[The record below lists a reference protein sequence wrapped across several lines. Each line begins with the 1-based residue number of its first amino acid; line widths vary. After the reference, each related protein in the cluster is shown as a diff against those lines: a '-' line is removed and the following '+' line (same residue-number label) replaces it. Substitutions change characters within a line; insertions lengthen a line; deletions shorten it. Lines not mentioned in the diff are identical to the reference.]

1 MSEKNRD
8 PIIDYEDPKELDGK
22 YKDFLIE
29 QFVKMA
35 KKNKQL
41 EASEKELAESN
52 EVIRKMGMKVLDKI
66 KQQIEYGLDE
76 QNDPRANIK
85 KALEIMSDSNIGTER
100 LVGVEPKSGTTAKER
115 SEWKPLKLPTATP
128 TFSGRANERLEEWLF
143 KINECFFNLRVVDSV
158 EKLHLATTHVS
169 EGPLKELMAYMKR
182 DKKANWEGF
191 EKLLK
196 SLYEPRQL
204 TLRVRT
210 QLRHLR
216 QKDSIQKYIKRF
228 RELMVQLPNLGEEE
242 ALVAFTDGLNDK
254 FRYEVVKGK
263 CKTITEAI
271 ECVTEL
277 DYCNTGGTEEVNTVK
292 KVNYARFKGGKQNYR
307 FPRSGGTQGF
317 QKRTLNQNNGRV
329 NRKGP
334 YDDPN
339 RVFKKCFRCK
349 KTGHLRKDCRVKLAG
364 DSDDSKGVKEESNG
378 SKEEYRKKWGP
389 RKKENRPPQKSNVLS
404 ICNPNMDA
412 DSLKC
417 VTGTVNGVE
426 MKMALDSGAT
436 CCIISARVAR
446 ENQFKVLDS
455 EIKIKVATNEVE
467 NVVGVTEPMYIDVQG
482 HSCTLEL
489 YVINHEDHAV
499 LLGLNWFM
507 ATGAQF
513 CPSEGVLRFKSEI
526 VFLESEEKYVG
537 EESTEQI
544 LMSELATGADSD
556 DIEGETDWPVSEE
569 HKVEAVEKL
578 NKEQER
584 EFEAVKGDIMRRF
597 AKTYMDLGENKTYEF
612 KIRLSSDQVVFQ
624 HPYRKSMKE
633 RDEIKEEIKKML
645 EAKVIRQSHSPWSS
659 PVLVIP
665 KKDGSKRMCVDYRK
679 LNAITVTEN
688 WPLPV
693 IRDILDRLSG
703 STWFSALDL
712 RSGYWQIKMARES
725 IPLTAFSTPD
735 GHYEFLRLPFGLK
748 CAPAHF
754 SRVMHQVLGN
764 LAHVEIYLDDLTVHS
779 STFSEH
785 MMHIKSVLSA
795 LKKAGLKVNSAK
807 CTWCARE
814 IKILGH
820 IVSQKSVSMDP
831 SKIEA
836 VKNRIPPRTVKEVQ
850 AYLGLCN
857 YYRRFIKDFSKIAA
871 PLFRL
876 LQKDKKWEWTA
887 ECQKAFEDLK
897 DALTSYPILR
907 HPDPSKPF
915 ILQTDSSGYAIGAI
929 LSQVD
934 NGKEY
939 ACGYESRILK
949 NAEIHY
955 GITEKECLAVVF
967 GVKKFRVYL
976 YGTRFRIVSDHS
988 SLLWLMSIRDPTG
1001 RLARWSIYLQGYD
1014 FEIVHKKGSA
1024 HTNVDALSRPPVPM
1038 EIKEV
1043 MSMKMVEEDE
1053 LSVKNLDPY
1062 DNEALLYYLKHRRH
1076 QDGLSRKQ
1084 VRRVENV
1091 EQHFKLE
1098 DDELYYRKEVDGI
1111 RFLRIPRVDE
1121 RNELVLRHHL
1131 LGHFQAKTTLN
1142 RLQEAYYWRNMEA
1155 TVKMVVSRCLTCL
1168 RHQKVPAENHP
1179 AQAIEVTGLHD
1190 RISMDLI
1197 FGLPRTEEGYTGILT
1212 IVEALSKRAEA
1223 YPIKSKTMEEI
1234 SGHVWNYICRQGCA
1248 KEILT
1253 DQGNEFNNKMLHA
1266 LLSNVG
1272 VEHKV
1277 TSAYSPRTNGQ
1288 CEKFNSTLMQALR
1301 KHAEE
1306 NPTMWHKWIDYILMA
1321 YNSRVHSVTK
1331 FTPFELFFGRKMNG
1345 FEAWSTRPQQDEVAA
1360 LHQRTMEIKRQV
1372 EGLVEA
1378 AKTNIRKGQMRQR
1391 EIQDSQNRVAKDVL
1405 EQGTNVF
1412 LKAEGI
1418 IGKLTPRYRG
1428 PYKVKEV
1435 TRRGNYILENALG
1448 EPLEMSVPRY
1458 KLKVV
1463 GLEEEDGYENCEVEK
1478 ILDFKKIKDQLVY
1491 LVK

>member
-8 PIIDYEDPKELDGK
+8 PINDYEDPKELDGK

-584 EFEAVKGDIMRRF
+584 EFEAVN
-597 AKTYMDLGENKTYEF
+597 EEF
-612 KIRLSSDQVVFQ
+612 R
-624 HPYRKSMKE
+624 
-633 RDEIKEEIKKML
+633 
-645 EAKVIRQSHSPWSS
+645 
-659 PVLVIP
+659 
-665 KKDGSKRMCVDYRK
+665 
-679 LNAITVTEN
+679 
-688 WPLPV
+688 
-693 IRDILDRLSG
+693 
-703 STWFSALDL
+703 
-712 RSGYWQIKMARES
+712 
-725 IPLTAFSTPD
+725 
-735 GHYEFLRLPFGLK
+735 
-748 CAPAHF
+748 
-754 SRVMHQVLGN
+754 
-764 LAHVEIYLDDLTVHS
+764 
-779 STFSEH
+779 
-785 MMHIKSVLSA
+785 
-795 LKKAGLKVNSAK
+795 
-807 CTWCARE
+807 
-814 IKILGH
+814 
-820 IVSQKSVSMDP
+820 
-831 SKIEA
+831 
-836 VKNRIPPRTVKEVQ
+836 
-850 AYLGLCN
+850 
-857 YYRRFIKDFSKIAA
+857 
-871 PLFRL
+871 
-876 LQKDKKWEWTA
+876 
-887 ECQKAFEDLK
+887 
-897 DALTSYPILR
+897 
-907 HPDPSKPF
+907 
-915 ILQTDSSGYAIGAI
+915 
-929 LSQVD
+929 
-934 NGKEY
+934 
-939 ACGYESRILK
+939 
-949 NAEIHY
+949 
-955 GITEKECLAVVF
+955 
-967 GVKKFRVYL
+967 
-976 YGTRFRIVSDHS
+976 
-988 SLLWLMSIRDPTG
+988 
-1001 RLARWSIYLQGYD
+1001 
-1014 FEIVHKKGSA
+1014 
-1024 HTNVDALSRPPVPM
+1024 
-1038 EIKEV
+1038 
-1043 MSMKMVEEDE
+1043 
-1053 LSVKNLDPY
+1053 
-1062 DNEALLYYLKHRRH
+1062 
-1076 QDGLSRKQ
+1076 
-1084 VRRVENV
+1084 
-1091 EQHFKLE
+1091 
-1098 DDELYYRKEVDGI
+1098 
-1111 RFLRIPRVDE
+1111 
-1121 RNELVLRHHL
+1121 
-1131 LGHFQAKTTLN
+1131 
-1142 RLQEAYYWRNMEA
+1142 
-1155 TVKMVVSRCLTCL
+1155 
-1168 RHQKVPAENHP
+1168 
-1179 AQAIEVTGLHD
+1179 
-1190 RISMDLI
+1190 
-1197 FGLPRTEEGYTGILT
+1197 
-1212 IVEALSKRAEA
+1212 
-1223 YPIKSKTMEEI
+1223 
-1234 SGHVWNYICRQGCA
+1234 
-1248 KEILT
+1248 
-1253 DQGNEFNNKMLHA
+1253 
-1266 LLSNVG
+1266 
-1272 VEHKV
+1272 
-1277 TSAYSPRTNGQ
+1277 
-1288 CEKFNSTLMQALR
+1288 
-1301 KHAEE
+1301 
-1306 NPTMWHKWIDYILMA
+1306 
-1321 YNSRVHSVTK
+1321 
-1331 FTPFELFFGRKMNG
+1331 
-1345 FEAWSTRPQQDEVAA
+1345 
-1360 LHQRTMEIKRQV
+1360 
-1372 EGLVEA
+1372 
-1378 AKTNIRKGQMRQR
+1378 
-1391 EIQDSQNRVAKDVL
+1391 
-1405 EQGTNVF
+1405 
-1412 LKAEGI
+1412 
-1418 IGKLTPRYRG
+1418 
-1428 PYKVKEV
+1428 
-1435 TRRGNYILENALG
+1435 
-1448 EPLEMSVPRY
+1448 
-1458 KLKVV
+1458 
-1463 GLEEEDGYENCEVEK
+1463 
-1478 ILDFKKIKDQLVY
+1478 
-1491 LVK
+1491 